1 MDKGVSILV
10 YSWYSFCCSL
20 FETRLK
26 RNAGSAKGTPRA
38 MSRSSIRYYVRL
50 KRNAGSA
57 KGTPRAMSRSSIRY
71 YVFILC
77 QNETYFQK
85 TVESCTHSSCTL
97 ICSNSTSLYATL
109 ASNERVQRLRAIL
122 HCRWQTNHQYKKH
135 AAIKEFG
142 YRKNATIKA
151 FFIRP
156 HLTTFNLSVTW
167 RILTAQARN
176 QNVIIASKSTWFLS

>member
-1 MDKGVSILV
+1 MLDQQKGHLEQCPGLASDIMFS
-10 YSWYSFCCSL
+10 Y
-20 FETRLK
+20 
-26 RNAGSAKGTPRA
+26 SAKTKH
-38 MSRSSIRYYVRL
+38 IFKKLL
-50 KRNAGSA
+50 KAAHTVAAHLFAQIQPASGS
-57 KGTPRAMSRSSIRY
+57 M
-71 YVFILC
+71 
-77 QNETYFQK
+77 
-85 TVESCTHSSCTL
+85 
-97 ICSNSTSLYATL
+97 
-109 ASNERVQRLRAIL
+109 QRWLPTKELRAVL
-122 HCRWQTNHQYKKH
+122 HCRWQSNHQYKKH